1 MIKFNSFEEISS
13 AHPINPEHNQSFTV
27 RHAYKHVFTYQDID
41 IIKQLHPN
49 GWLDREGHRYY
60 YYDILACTWYTHY
73 IYDGENW
80 CLGIDSWDGIQVAE
94 EPTWGVQRECNF
106 QRTEFGV
113 FKTKAEA
120 INYKNRK
127 LEERLEF

>member
-1 MIKFNSFEEISS
+1 MIKFNSFEEISL
-13 AHPINPEHNQSFTV
+13 AYPINPEYNQGFTV
-27 RHAYKHVFTYQDID
+27 RHAYEHVFTYQDID
-41 IIKQLHPN
+41 LIKQLHPN

-60 YYDILACTWYTHY
+60 YYDILAYTWYTHY

-80 CLGIDSWDGIQVAE
+80 FLGIDSWDGIQVAE

-127 LEERLEF
+127 MEERLEF